1 MGGGRVPIVGGD
13 EVTAT
18 AMTIEQS
25 RQGGS
30 PRDAAS
36 TSRTSAASDAAKS
49 TTTNRPARPPK
60 EIVSLQ
66 PAKSTRDSAWELLVF
81 RLAGE
86 RPRLPLEAAA
96 EVTAV
101 WRRALLSRA
110 DQPVA
115 EAISGHAPGSTPE
128 SPQPS
133 ARSHLALLPLADVG
147 HRLAACDLV
156 GVAAALPGHLE
167 PDARRA
173 CLRALERVRSLTL
186 GRLGEWR
193 LERNDAEDGRA
204 ALESRTWI
212 TPARVWASV
221 TPVVLGRYPRKP
233 WGEEAQQILRE
244 ACTIADLPEPMDV
257 ETAPVGWVLGVPPAS
272 RFPPLPARA
281 GKPRRF
287 HVHARLV
294 FAEAVAGPVLVGAGR
309 HQGYGLLQQLGE
321 GDE

>member
-1 MGGGRVPIVGGD
+1 M
-13 EVTAT
+13 
-18 AMTIEQS
+18 MTTDQPNHV
-25 RQGGS
+25 S
-30 PRDAAS
+30 PRPSPA
-36 TSRTSAASDAAKS
+36 TRPRTPPPSHAAKS
-49 TTTNRPARPPK
+49 RYSSPATPGQQESESPRPAT
-60 EIVSLQ
+60 
-66 PAKSTRDSAWELLVF
+66 AGRDHSWELRIF

-86 RPRLPLEAAA
+86 RPRLPLEAVA

-115 EAISGHAPGSTPE
+115 QAISGHAPGSTPE
-128 SPQPS
+128 SPKPS
-133 ARSHLALLPLADVG
+133 ARPHLALLPLADVG
-147 HRLAACDLV
+147 HRHARSDLL
-156 GVAAALPGHLE
+156 GMAAALPAHLE
-167 PDARRA
+167 PGERSA

-193 LERNDAEDGRA
+193 LEHSDGKDGRQ
-204 ALESRTWI
+204 ALEPGSWI
-212 TPARVWASV
+212 RPARIWASV

-244 ACTIADLPEPMDV
+244 ACTIAGLPEPVAV
-257 ETAPVGWVLGVPPAS
+257 ETAPVGWMLGVSPAS
-272 RFPPLPARA
+272 RFPALPARA

-294 FAEAVAGPVLVGAGR
+294 FAEPVAGPVLVGAGR
-309 HQGYGLLQQLGE
+309 HQGYGLLQQLLE

>member
-1 MGGGRVPIVGGD
+1 M
-13 EVTAT
+13 
-18 AMTIEQS
+18 MTTEQPGEGSS
-25 RQGGS
+25 R
-30 PRDAAS
+30 R
-36 TSRTSAASDAAKS
+36 
-49 TTTNRPARPPK
+49 RPARRPGTTTAPGAATGSNSSRAARGRN
-60 EIVSLQ
+60 ESESPQ
-66 PAKSTRDSAWELLVF
+66 PTTPGRGHASWELRIF

-86 RPRLPLEAAA
+86 RPRLPLEAVG

-128 SPQPS
+128 SPRPS
-133 ARSHLALLPLADVG
+133 PRPHLALLPLADVG
-147 HRLAACDLV
+147 HRLAASDLV
-156 GVAAALPGHLE
+156 GMAAALPRCLQPE
-167 PDARRA
+167 ERSA
-173 CLRALERVRSLTL
+173 CLVALERVPSLTL
-186 GRLGEWR
+186 GRLREWR
-193 LERNDAEDGRA
+193 LDRSDGQDGRQ
-204 ALESRTWI
+204 ALEPASWI
-212 TPARVWASV
+212 RPAHIWASV

-244 ACTIADLPEPMDV
+244 ACAIAGLPEPVAV
-257 ETAPVGWVLGVPPAS
+257 ETAPVGWVLGVPSAS

-309 HQGYGLLQQLGE
+309 HQGYGFLQQLVE